1 MALSMTRMCR
11 AQYERDDILEA
22 DILCNGHHREGSRLQ
37 DPEAQDLIGDISE
50 ESSAHD
56 ASKSPHRG
64 AHFLTWKL
72 PAWVDFSYSS
82 IHQRTK
88 ATQRRLPNPFGP
100 HPDADKEPEATSS
113 APLAIHETKRIG
125 LSPLSASP
133 EPESPTEVVTKV
145 TPDGYPWN
153 MPETTTTRDPG
164 VMNLRH
170 DTVATSRP
178 VIPHPPPA
186 PWDDQA
192 FVDLPYDNPFYI
204 RTIDNVLWL
213 LRNPMGV
220 LNLDDTVDL
229 RVAISVEVPA
239 GRLGTWLG
247 LDETASP
254 EEQIPP
260 AGPSGD
266 LTPRLTAQ
274 RSPFLAP
281 VGAPEIV
288 DGTEDID
295 LPAVIARRVKAKE
308 GGVAQAV
315 RPRRSS
321 VLPRKATGGTGAMS
335 LSLQQRR
342 PTLSDADA
350 ERPSFAATVGRAAG
364 AGTALSLPTV
374 AGRARSASYVSALT
388 LGTPTPPAEV
398 PRAVSTAA
406 DEFGAR
412 PDAHAQA
419 DFVAANI
426 SSSRLSLGGAPR
438 LARSQNVS
446 TATAIFHE
454 VLEEER
460 AALRDRIEE
469 EASEA
474 TKMQQTKSWLTSWM
488 FKTPSKE

>member
-1 MALSMTRMCR
+1 MTRMCR

-22 DILCNGHHREGSRLQ
+22 DILCSGHHREGSRLQ
-37 DPEAQDLIGDISE
+37 DPEVQDLIGDASE
-50 ESSAHD
+50 DSSHHD
-56 ASKSPHRG
+56 ASNRPHPG
-64 AHFLTWKL
+64 GHFLTWKL
-72 PAWVDFSYSS
+72 PAWVDFSYASV
-82 IHQRTK
+82 HQRTK

-100 HPDADKEPEATSS
+100 HADKEPPATSP
-113 APLAIHETKRIG
+113 APLAITETRRIG
-125 LSPLSASP
+125 RSPLSSSP
-133 EPESPTEVVTKV
+133 EPESPIEVVKKV

-170 DTVATSRP
+170 DTVATSGP
-178 VIPHPPPA
+178 VIPHPAPA

-192 FVDLPYDNPFYI
+192 LVDLPYDNPFYT

-213 LRNPMGV
+213 PRNPMGV
-220 LNLDDTVDL
+220 LSLDDTVDL
-229 RVAISVEVPA
+229 RVAIPVEVSA

-247 LDETASP
+247 LEETASP
-254 EEQIPP
+254 EEQLPIV
-260 AGPSGD
+260 GPSSD
-266 LTPRLTAQ
+266 STPRLSTP

-281 VGAPEIV
+281 SGAPDV

-295 LPAVIARRVKAKE
+295 LPAVIARRVQAKE
-308 GGVAQAV
+308 GGVSQTV

-321 VLPRKATGGTGAMS
+321 VFPRKATGIAGAMS

-342 PTLSDADA
+342 PTLSDA
-350 ERPSFAATVGRAAG
+350 ERPPQLAGSFGRATG
-364 AGTALSLPTV
+364 ASTMSVA
-374 AGRARSASYVSALT
+374 AGRARSASYVSALH
-388 LGTPTPPAEV
+388 LSTPTPPAEA
-398 PRAVSTAA
+398 PRGVSAAV

-419 DFVAANI
+419 DFVAANS

-474 TKMQQTKSWLTSWM
+474 TKMQHTKSWLTSWM
-488 FKTPSKE
+488 FKAPSKE